1 MQNDNDYHA
10 IHERSE
16 ADVNRAHD
24 KRLQIALWM
33 VRCIIYEVAA
43 RTQTPSQL
51 DTLKDFLNAN
61 LEIVPQRMLKRDQY
75 WVRADHSLLFRRT
88 PREYLSLMPFEDKAS
103 PGMGSTINID
113 GELAGGN
120 TPDSTRKAIYQAHFL
135 FNHDYIPQITDLSYQ
150 VFTQVA
156 LSEGSLGLL
165 TALKNGTWVYTITKT
180 EKTDSQERQ
189 RCVILTI

>member
-1 MQNDNDYHA
+1 MQNDNDNHA
-10 IHERSE
+10 IWEWSE
-16 ADVNRAHD
+16 ADVNSAHD

-75 WVRADHSLLFRRT
+75 WVRADHSLLFRRS
-88 PREYLSLMPFEDKAS
+88 PHEYLSLMPFEDKAS

>member
-61 LEIVPQRMLKRDQY
+61 LKIVPQRMLKRDQY
-75 WVRADHSLLFRRT
+75 WVRADHSLLFRRS
-88 PREYLSLMPFEDKAS
+88 PHEYLSLMPFEDKAS

>member
-120 TPDSTRKAIYQAHFL
+120 TPNSTRKAIYQAHFL

>member
-1 MQNDNDYHA
+1 
-10 IHERSE
+10 
-16 ADVNRAHD
+16 
-24 KRLQIALWM
+24 M

-135 FNHDYIPQITDLSYQ
+135 FNHDYIPQITDLSY
-150 VFTQVA
+150 
-156 LSEGSLGLL
+156 
-165 TALKNGTWVYTITKT
+165 
-180 EKTDSQERQ
+180 
-189 RCVILTI
+189 

>member
-75 WVRADHSLLFRRT
+75 WVRADHSLLFRRS
-88 PREYLSLMPFEDKAS
+88 PHEYLSLMPFEDKAS

>member
-1 MQNDNDYHA
+1 
-10 IHERSE
+10 
-16 ADVNRAHD
+16 
-24 KRLQIALWM
+24 M
-33 VRCIIYEVAA
+33 VCCIIYEVAA

-75 WVRADHSLLFRRT
+75 WVRADHSLLFRRS
-88 PREYLSLMPFEDKAS
+88 PHEYLSLMPFEDKAS

>member
-1 MQNDNDYHA
+1 
-10 IHERSE
+10 
-16 ADVNRAHD
+16 
-24 KRLQIALWM
+24 M
-33 VRCIIYEVAA
+33 VCCIIYEVAA

-75 WVRADHSLLFRRT
+75 WVRADHSLLFRRP